1 MASLV
6 VMLII
11 GGCAAYQYLKGTL
24 VKSFATTIIAI
35 CASVAAFGYFELLA
49 EVFVGRSD
57 NSSFD
62 SLIPWAQPLSFMLL
76 FVLVFAILQTILVQL
91 LRKPIDL
98 GVLPERIGRVVFG
111 IFLGLILSGL
121 LLTTLAM
128 APLPNEYPYERFE
141 AGRPNADRPNTVL
154 LNADGFATG
163 WFNMLS
169 NGSFSGQRNFAALH
183 PAFVDQSFL
192 NRIQAADGVPL
203 ITSSQAIEVPTR
215 KKKAAWR
222 APEDL
227 KDSVGKPLPQKTGYN
242 LTIVRVGMVR
252 KALEDDS
259 RFTLSQLRLICKER
273 SGAKDPFVGK
283 GKNIYPVGYLKTA
296 DRLQLNKLSDQI
308 EMSAA
313 DFDGLVRW
321 IDFAFYVPNDFVPVF
336 LAFKQNSI
344 VQLPPPV
351 SAEQAP
357 EAAPFVQLSSCAQD
371 VAEIQPVRSAK
382 VYGIRLATGHKFLG
396 DLAIRIDDQDHWQS
410 AQTPRSIKPAQF
422 ENGRVSYVRAE
433 LSMEKLAEKKGSKS
447 PKRPKKKPKKDL
459 AEGISEML
467 RPLRGYKLLSLKCNN
482 PSTGMAI
489 SPEQLPVLLE
499 LSGSV
504 HHPVGVIASGK
515 VGDQNI
521 CEVDYC
527 SLTAEQVPGGLAI
540 AEDGSVAQPFPD
552 SVWLTEQAQSIT
564 KFYVLYLVK
573 SGRNAVITAV
583 QPAGSQTPAPFKQCE
598 GFLIK

>member
-24 VKSFATTIIAI
+24 VKSFAAVIIAI

-49 EVFVGRSD
+49 GVFVSRSD
-57 NSSFD
+57 NGSFA
-62 SLIPWAQPLSFMLL
+62 SLIPWAQPLSFLLL
-76 FVLVFAILQTILVQL
+76 FVLAFAVLQTILAQL

-98 GVLPERIGRVVFG
+98 GFLPERIGRVVFG

-128 APLPNEYPYERFE
+128 APLPNKYPYERFN
-141 AGRPNADRPNTVL
+141 AGRPDADRPNMVL
-154 LNADGFATG
+154 LNVDGFATG

-169 NGSFSGQRNFAALH
+169 NGSFSGKRSFAALH

-192 NRIQAADGVPL
+192 NRIQATDGVPL
-203 ITSSQAIEVPTR
+203 ITGSQAIEVPTG
-215 KKKAAWR
+215 KEKAVWL

-227 KDSVGKPLPQKTGYN
+227 KDSVGKPLPQKTGHN
-242 LTIVRVGMVR
+242 LTIVRVGIR
-252 KALEDDS
+252 KKALKDGGK
-259 RFTLSQLRLICKER
+259 FTVSQLRLICKER
-273 SGAKDPFVGK
+273 DIAKDPFAGK
-283 GKNIYPVGYLKTA
+283 AINIYPVGYLKTA
-296 DRLQLNKLSDQI
+296 DRLQISELSDQI
-308 EMSAA
+308 ELNAA
-313 DFDGLVRW
+313 DFEGLVRP
-321 IDFAFYVPNDFVPVF
+321 IDFAFSVPDDFVPVF
-336 LAFKQNSI
+336 LAFKQNNI

-357 EAAPFVQLSSCAQD
+357 AAVSFVGLSSCAQD
-371 VAEIQPVRSAK
+371 VAELQPVRSSK
-382 VYGIRLATGHKFLG
+382 LYGVQLAAGYKFLG
-396 DLAIRIDDQDHWQS
+396 DLAIRIDDPDHWLS
-410 AQTPRSIKPAQF
+410 AQSPRSIKPAQF
-422 ENGRVSYVRAE
+422 EEGRVRYVRAE
-433 LSMEKLAEKKGSKS
+433 LSVEKLAEKKEPKS
-447 PKRPKKKPKKDL
+447 PKRPKRKPK
-459 AEGISEML
+459 ATTGISEML
-467 RPLRGYKLLSLKCNN
+467 QPLRGYELLSLKCNN

-489 SPEQLPVLLE
+489 NTEELPVLLE
-499 LSGSV
+499 LSGAV

-515 VGDQNI
+515 VGDRNI

-527 SLTAEQVPGGLAI
+527 SLTAEQVSGGLAI
-540 AEDGSVAQPFPD
+540 ADDGTVAQPFPD

-573 SGRNAVITAV
+573 SGRNAVIIAV
-583 QPAGSQTPAPFKQCE
+583 QPADSQTPARFKKYE